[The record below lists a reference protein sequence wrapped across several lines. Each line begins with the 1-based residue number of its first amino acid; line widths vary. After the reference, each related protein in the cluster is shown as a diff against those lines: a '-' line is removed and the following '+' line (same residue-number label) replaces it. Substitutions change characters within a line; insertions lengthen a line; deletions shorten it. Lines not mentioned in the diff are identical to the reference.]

1 MEAAA
6 FVLFAFYLDIPFE
19 QKHQFTGDGQSQA
32 ESFLS
37 LCIMEP
43 GEFLKDTLLLFLA
56 DTASCVTDTEMQLA
70 VSNAARRVMPPS
82 LVNFSALDSRFS
94 AIWRIRNGSPM
105 YTRFNDSLQ

>member
-70 VSNAARRVMPPS
+70 VFQCCPQGDAS
-82 LVNFSALDSRFS
+82 FSSEFQC
-94 AIWRIRNGSPM
+94 IG
-105 YTRFNDSLQ
+105 